1 MEKWMATKSQ
11 ITNKGKGINMVL
23 DKLAT
28 VLGEL
33 QVALKDAE
41 KFDRGNAS
49 AGVRLRK
56 QAQAAV
62 RALKEVRK
70 VVSDVKSERKAAKP
84 PKQPKEA
91 APQA

>member
-1 MEKWMATKSQ
+1 MVTEKLT
-11 ITNKGKGINMVL
+11 
-23 DKLAT
+23 T

-33 QVALKDAE
+33 QAALKDAD

-56 QAQAAV
+56 QAQVVV

-70 VVSDVKSERKAAKP
+70 EISSVKAERKASKP

-91 APQA
+91 PQA